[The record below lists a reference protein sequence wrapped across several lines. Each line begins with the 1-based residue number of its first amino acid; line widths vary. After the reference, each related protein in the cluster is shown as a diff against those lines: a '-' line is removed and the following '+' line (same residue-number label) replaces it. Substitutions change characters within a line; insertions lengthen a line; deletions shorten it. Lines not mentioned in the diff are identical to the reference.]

1 MLGLLFLIEMRFTA
15 DCSVLLSG
23 FGVDYPYH
31 AQQGAGKVLDYRV
44 SGLVALIEVVSLE
57 LPCKQHL
64 GELAAGKL
72 VIDILAFGREIH
84 IVAVECDESLA
95 YEAIQCAAV
104 VAGFQRVRYVGVHH
118 LIDIL
123 RF

>member
-1 MLGLLFLIEMRFTA
+1 MLGRLFLIEMRFTA

-23 FGVDYPYH
+23 FGVDCLYH
-31 AQQGAGKVLDYRV
+31 AQQGAGKFLDHRA
-44 SGLVALIEVVSLE
+44 SGLVALVEVVSLE
-57 LPCKQHL
+57 LPCEQHL

-72 VIDILAFGREIH
+72 VIDILTFGREIH
-84 IVAVECDESLA
+84 IVAVECYESLA
-95 YEAIQCAAV
+95 YEAVKCAPV
-104 VAGFQRVRYVGVHH
+104 VAGFQRVRHVGVHH